1 MACITIEEALDD
13 PALFAPLFQGAGWSR
28 WRVFLSVLFG
38 LPLLADALALFRHHT
53 ARTAPPTRAFRE
65 AALIVGRRGGKSR
78 VLALIAVF
86 LAAFRDYSV
95 HLAPGEQAAVAI
107 IAADRK
113 QAKVLLRYCVGLLR
127 AVHMLGHDRR

>member
-1 MACITIEEALDD
+1 MAGITIDEALDD

-28 WRVFLSVLFG
+28 WRVFLECSLRPAIARRCAG
-38 LPLLADALALFRHHT
+38 LVPSSHRAHGPADASIPRGSADRW
-53 ARTAPPTRAFRE
+53 PP
-65 AALIVGRRGGKSR
+65 RRQELCAGPDCG
-78 VLALIAVF
+78 F
-86 LAAFRDYSV
+86 PAAFRDYSV

-127 AVHMLGHDRR
+127 AVHMLAGR